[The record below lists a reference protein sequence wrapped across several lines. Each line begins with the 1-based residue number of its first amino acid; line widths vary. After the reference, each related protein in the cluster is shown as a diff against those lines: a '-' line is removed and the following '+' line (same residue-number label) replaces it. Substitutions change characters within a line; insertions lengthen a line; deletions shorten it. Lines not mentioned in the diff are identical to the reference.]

1 MTTASG
7 KYSGE
12 QITIVFEAD
21 YFDGGELESITVRS
35 MTILDVSVDMHEL
48 PLALRKA
55 IWELADEVEFE
66 RDEYTPEDTQDYF

>member
-7 KYSGE
+7 KFSGE

-35 MTILDVSVDMHEL
+35 ITILDASVEMHEL
-48 PLALRKA
+48 PFALQNA
-55 IWELADEVEFE
+55 IWKLADEVEFE
-66 RDEYTPEDTQDYF
+66 RDENTPEDDQDDF

>member
-7 KYSGE
+7 KFSGE

-35 MTILDVSVDMHEL
+35 ITILDVSVEMHEL
-48 PLALRKA
+48 PLALQKA
-55 IWELADEVEFE
+55 IWKLADEVEFE
-66 RDEYTPEDTQDYF
+66 RDENTPEDDQDDF

>member
-7 KYSGE
+7 KFSGE

-35 MTILDVSVDMHEL
+35 ITILDASVEMHEL
-48 PLALRKA
+48 PSALQNA
-55 IWELADEVEFE
+55 IWKLADEVEFE
-66 RDEYTPEDTQDYF
+66 RDENTPEDDQDDF